1 MAERTAA
8 IEAAQRGVTVAQVWQ
23 ERAATY
29 PPQRVVEPDE
39 VAAAIEFLSDERSSG
54 INGEV
59 VTVALGGA
67 W

>member
-1 MAERTAA
+1 MAERTAT
-8 IEAAQRGVTVAQVWQ
+8 IESERRGVTVAQVWQ

-29 PPQRVVEPDE
+29 PQERVVQPDE
-39 VAAAIEFLSDERSSG
+39 VAAAIDFLSDERSSG